1 MSELICAP
9 LTLVKD
15 AQGDLLRGLQVVE
28 TATGIPTAML
38 GNTIEGMFYVQP
50 DSVYITHN
58 AFSEQGH
65 GYIDA

>member
-1 MSELICAP
+1 MSKLIRAP
-9 LTLVKD
+9 LTFVKD

-38 GNTIEGMFYVQP
+38 GNTIEGMTFVQAN
-50 DSVYITHN
+50 SVYITHN